1 MIPGAALEWNLVSA
15 SGVSDTWSL
24 CWMSRLSMCEM
35 RMTSVSVG
43 QSMNAHGTSGFAGD
57 DDDSDA
63 SWDDALI
70 EVEVE
75 AAEEAGMREGEGLEV
90 VTLAD
95 DGPAEDEVEVPD
107 APTPTPAPAPAPVPL
122 EG

>member
-1 MIPGAALEWNLVSA
+1 VIPGAALEWNLVSA

-43 QSMNAHGTSGFAGD
+43 QSMNAHGTSGF
-57 DDDSDA
+57 
-63 SWDDALI
+63 
-70 EVEVE
+70 EVE